1 MAQVYSTYE
10 AKAKFS
16 EILRKVKAGQR
27 VIISYRG
34 EQVAEIRPIE
44 SVPLS
49 LEVSLKQMQAE
60 GTIGSPAQRQGH
72 LEPVAKRPGALA
84 RFLESRE

>member
-1 MAQVYSTYE
+1 MVQIYSTYE

-44 SVPLS
+44 AVPSS
-49 LEVSLKQMQAE
+49 LEALLKQLQAD
-60 GTIGSPAQRQGH
+60 GIIAPPARRKGNLQPIIKH
-72 LEPVAKRPGALA
+72 TGALA

>member
-1 MAQVYSTYE
+1 MVQVYSTYE

-34 EQVAEIRPIE
+34 EQVAEIRPLE
-44 SVPLS
+44 AAPPS
-49 LEVSLKQMQAE
+49 LEASLKQLQAD
-60 GTIGSPAQRQGH
+60 GVVAPSAQRKGN
-72 LEPVAKRPGALA
+72 LKPIIKRTGALA
-84 RFLESRE
+84 RFLASRE

>member
-1 MAQVYSTYE
+1 MVQVYSAYE

-34 EQVAEIRPIE
+34 EEVAEIRPLE
-44 SVPLS
+44 TSRS
-49 LEVSLKQMQAE
+49 LEASLRQLEAD
-60 GTIGSPAQRQGH
+60 GILSSPTRQPGH
-72 LEPVAKRPGALA
+72 LAPVARRPGALD

>member
-1 MAQVYSTYE
+1 MAQVYSAYE

-34 EQVAEIRPIE
+34 EEVSEIRPLE
-44 SVPLS
+44 TPRS
-49 LEVSLKQMQAE
+49 LEASLQQLEAD
-60 GTIGSPAQRQGH
+60 GILSHPIRRQGR
-72 LEPVAKRPGALA
+72 LTPVARRPGALA

>member
-1 MAQVYSTYE
+1 MAQVYSAYE

-34 EQVAEIRPIE
+34 EEVAEIRPI
-44 SVPLS
+44 VAPQS
-49 LEVSLKQMQAE
+49 LKASLKQLE
-60 GTIGSPAQRQGH
+60 TDGLIGPPAPRESE
-72 LEPVAKRPGALA
+72 LKPVAKRPGAFA
-84 RFLESRE
+84 RFLASRE